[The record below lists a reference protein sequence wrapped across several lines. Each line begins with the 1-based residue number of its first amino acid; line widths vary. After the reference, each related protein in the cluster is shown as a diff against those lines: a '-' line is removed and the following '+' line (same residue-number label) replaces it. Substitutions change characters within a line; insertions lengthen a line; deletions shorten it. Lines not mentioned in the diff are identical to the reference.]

1 MNEEMETELTEMNS
15 RTENL
20 AVKEEVNF
28 DETIP
33 IDIKKRTKHRSI

>member
-15 RTENL
+15 RTEIL
-20 AVKEEVNF
+20 AVSEEVNF

-33 IDIKKRTKHRSI
+33 IDI